1 DIVIIALPHADYPR
15 IGAILD
21 GIGDD
26 PVAIH
31 YVPDVFGLASL
42 RGGIEEFETLPIIHL
57 RESPLYGWNRVLKRG
72 FDVVVGAAAVVAA
85 VPRAARRDEPGRP
98 AAGAAV
104 VRGGLPASHA
114 ALHAAAQ
121 GEGRHHGVGADQRL
135 ARQYVDREAHRVR
148 PLLHRALVARLRHQD
163 PAADHLARLPQP
175 ERVLTAV
182 LATLR
187 GALPTERPDHARV
200 VAALLLVL
208 AAGLG
213 V

>member
-1 DIVIIALPHADYPR
+1 
-15 IGAILD
+15 
-21 GIGDD
+21 
-26 PVAIH
+26 
-31 YVPDVFGLASL
+31 
-42 RGGIEEFETLPIIHL
+42 
-57 RESPLYGWNRVLKRG
+57 
-72 FDVVVGAAAVVAA
+72 
-85 VPRAARRDEPGRP
+85 EPGRP

-104 VRGGLPASHA
+104 VRGGLPASRA

-135 ARQYVDREAHRVR
+135 ARQYLDREAHRVR

-187 GALPTERPDHARV
+187 GALPTERPDHARD
-200 VAALLLVL
+200 VAALLLGGSVDALRRAPLVAPIGAFAAWTLVAAALYAEPADSLRATRSLLPL
-208 AAGLG
+208 ATM
-213 V
+213 